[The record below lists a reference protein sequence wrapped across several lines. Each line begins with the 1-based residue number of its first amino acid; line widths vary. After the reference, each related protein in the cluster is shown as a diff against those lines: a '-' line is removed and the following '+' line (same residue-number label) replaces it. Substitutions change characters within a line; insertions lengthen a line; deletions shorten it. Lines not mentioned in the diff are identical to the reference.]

1 MLNLYI
7 YDFYTKYSDIYSSVY
22 IEPPLYIF
30 YTSIHFMC
38 YTQLPPCFSIEGWIY
53 IYIWR
58 YTEPSFSSYILPYST
73 LHIFLLSPSSTEIY
87 TALPSSSLPPSSP
100 WPKKNILF
108 HIRVVSFQPFS
119 LFHSIYMQCA
129 IQYFGGKDWCEG
141 IFYEQSI
148 HSNYTQLYMNII

>member
-22 IEPPLYIF
+22 IEPLYIF

-53 IYIWR
+53 IYLTLYRTITLLI
-58 YTEPSFSSYILPYST
+58 YSIPYST

-87 TALPSSSLPPSSP
+87 TALPSSSLPPSLP
-100 WPKKNILF
+100 DGKKYTVPYTSSKFPTIFVIPFYLYAMCYTIF
-108 HIRVVSFQPFS
+108 SGEKIDVKAYSMSRVYTVT
-119 LFHSIYMQCA
+119 
-129 IQYFGGKDWCEG
+129 
-141 IFYEQSI
+141 I
-148 HSNYTQLYMNII
+148 HNSTWI